1 MLFSLSRIILYFVV
15 LFDVFDWC
23 PVSKRF
29 DDVMA
34 HGPQTVHSILR
45 RHIKQLTTNT
55 RCILK
60 TQTGRII

>member
-34 HGPQTVHSILR
+34 HGPQTVHSI
-45 RHIKQLTTNT
+45 KQLTTNT

-60 TQTGRII
+60 TQIGRMI